1 MNYLQKY
8 LKYKTK
14 YFELKNQFGGEHDF
28 YFYITKKEEDGDIVE
43 DYFKLENIEK
53 KSLTDIGNGIFYKKN
68 LIYKKDTNEFYIK
81 IYNLFDTNK
90 ITFEIFISSTLN
102 TIKLN
107 LYKVEKKDTE
117 IPLIEIVFKS
127 ILDLNKDFK
136 GNYYIHN
143 ISLFDFFKN
152 KIREELNLISTTDI
166 PQIILTQFNINI
178 EFNNF
183 DEFVKKCYELFL
195 RDFYRNVHK
204 FNYLRDKVRQ
214 ELSGCKADKRFLEF
228 ITSHYLHQLYFET
241 GLLGSEITNFLVSK
255 SGFGILSRI
264 ITDKIK
270 KNIDLTNSLCSKKL
284 LYYDNLIKYL
294 QTKLNLD
301 EVLIKNKSGVF
312 VSLPSSIEYTKDSVN
327 HNITNIRIELDSGNE
342 SQTIIG
348 IAIINHLGFEIKDLN
363 KCSVTGCGI
372 GGEKKYNNEFKLT
385 IKFNYYN
392 KEFTFPCLV
401 DEDLT
406 SINKN
411 TILFGWTGF
420 LDQITNQGYAI
431 YGHR

>member
-1 MNYLQKY
+1 MNYQQKY

-14 YFELKNQFGGEHDF
+14 YFELKNQFGGEPDL

-53 KSLTDIGNGIFYKKN
+53 KSITYRGNEIFYENN
-68 LIYKKDTNEFYIK
+68 LIYKKLTDEFYIK
-81 IYNLFDTNK
+81 IYNLFETNK
-90 ITFEIFISSTLN
+90 IAFEIFISSTFD

-107 LYKVEKKDTE
+107 LYKVEQDTE
-117 IPLIEIVFKS
+117 IHLIEIVFSS
-127 ILDLNKDFK
+127 ISDLNKDFK
-136 GNYYIHN
+136 GNYNIHN
-143 ISLFDFFKN
+143 ISLFDFFIN

-183 DEFVKKCYELFL
+183 DEFVKKCYDLFL
-195 RDFYRNVHK
+195 RDFYRNFYK

-228 ITSHYLHQLYFET
+228 ITSHYLHQLYYET

-255 SGFGILSRI
+255 PGFGILSRI

-312 VSLPSSIEYTKDSVN
+312 VSLPSSIEYTKDGVK
-327 HNITNIRIELDSGNE
+327 HNVTNINIKLDSGNE

-348 IAIINHLGFEIKDLN
+348 IAIINHLGFEIKDLT

-372 GGEKKYNNEFKLT
+372 GGEIKYNKKFILT

-401 DEDLT
+401 DEEPT

-411 TILFGWTGF
+411 TILFGWDGF